1 MKKHYRIFLVSM
13 TGVLFLTLSGCAQVG
28 SERWCNNMKD
38 KAKADWT
45 AGEAADFA
53 KHCILK

>member
-1 MKKHYRIFLVSM
+1 MKTHYRIFLASM
-13 TGVLFLTLSGCAQVG
+13 TGVLFLALSGCAQVG

-38 KAKADWT
+38 KAKTDWT